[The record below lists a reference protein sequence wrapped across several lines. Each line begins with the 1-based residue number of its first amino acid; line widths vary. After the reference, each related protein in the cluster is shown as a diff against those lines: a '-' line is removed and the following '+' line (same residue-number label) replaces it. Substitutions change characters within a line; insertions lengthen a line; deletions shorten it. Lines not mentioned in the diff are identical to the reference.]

1 MDKSNNNYWL
11 NKVPWYKTAIYSRL
25 HVSLFEYFITHART
39 NRQNLLCSIVAHD
52 YKQPDNEDDGI
63 SIGDRLIHKNVITEA
78 LEEMGAT
85 LNFIEIWLKLLD
97 KNYGA
102 RRVAYITSMK
112 EMFKQI
118 PTTMTRPL
126 SPRQKVHKLMTEI
139 DDGRCIEKIT
149 KGIPPLRRPKLSKK
163 HKIRKM

>member
-1 MDKSNNNYWL
+1 M
-11 NKVPWYKTAIYSRL
+11 
-25 HVSLFEYFITHART
+25 
-39 NRQNLLCSIVAHD
+39 
-52 YKQPDNEDDGI
+52 
-63 SIGDRLIHKNVITEA
+63 ITEA

-102 RRVAYITSMK
+102 RRVAYITSTK

-126 SPRQKVHKLMTEI
+126 IPRQKVHKLMTEI
-139 DDGRCIEKIT
+139 GGGWYIEKSA
-149 KGIPPLRRPKLSKK
+149 KGTPVKNHNIRRRNFLKT
-163 HKIRKM
+163 I